1 MTISQLLLATLLIPS
16 IATAAD
22 QRIVFSGV
30 IVEPTCG
37 VAVSQ
42 SASATPQRLNCAA
55 SNRGSSS
62 SIYVLTTR
70 HLSGL
75 ESDRVLEYYDA
86 YVKAGRPDAAAPT
99 LLTQT
104 YD

>member
-37 VAVSQ
+37 IAVSQ
-42 SASATPQRLNCAA
+42 GASTMPQRLACVA
-55 SNRGSSS
+55 SNHGTSN

-70 HLSGL
+70 HLSGP